1 MNEICIFTD
10 GSSLNNQEKGKRRGG
25 VGVFFG
31 DNDERN
37 ISIPLKESDK
47 NKVTNQVTEL
57 LACIKGIET
66 INSSPIKKNCHL
78 VIYTDSMYVINI
90 MTKWAINWEKNNW
103 TKRDGKIVDN
113 IELVKKLYYYYQTGN
128 IVFRHV
134 RSHMKEPEKN
144 DPTYKMWYGNNK
156 ADKLAVSAAQSI

>member
-31 DNDERN
+31 DDDERN
-37 ISIPLKESDK
+37 ISIPLKESVK

-66 INSSPIKKNCHL
+66 INSCPIKKECQL
-78 VIYTDSMYVINI
+78 VIYTDSMYIVNI
-90 MTKWAINWEKNNW
+90 MNKWAINWEKNNW
-103 TKRDGKIVDN
+103 TKSDGKIVDN
-113 IELVKKLYYYYQTGN
+113 IELVKKLYYYYQNGN
-128 IVFRHV
+128 IVFKHV
-134 RSHMKEPEKN
+134 RSHMKEPNKD
-144 DPTYKMWYGNNK
+144 DPNYKIWYGNDK
-156 ADKLAVSAAQSI
+156 ADKLAVAAAQSI